1 MVELPEELLSLFVS
15 ALEVEGDKETLSNL
29 ALVSHQFLDLV
40 RERRC
45 LEVTIGNKGGD
56 VSVYL
61 LELRRLVDRDPTFG
75 RCVKSLTLIDN
86 TYNYEETGDFGW
98 LTRTRCLLSVLPD
111 FVTLKRICILR
122 KPGVDDAVVDW
133 GLINEGVKQGLKDLF
148 SLSCLEELE
157 LDGLVNMELEPLMG
171 CKNLERLKLL
181 DVAMDRAEVPVGE
194 EKEEGELTRLDIEEG
209 TLEYLEVGN
218 CGPALDQLLDR
229 LECEDA
235 PFTLSSLKVFKLHSQ
250 GYNPQMKEVVREII
264 EASGD
269 SIEELHITGAL
280 DLVINH
286 VELSAFGNSDE
297 TFIH

>member
-29 ALVSHQFLDLV
+29 ALVNHQFLDLV

-86 TYNYEETGDFGW
+86 TYNYEETCDFGW

-122 KPGVDDAVVDW
+122 KPGVDDAAVDW
-133 GLINEGVKQGLKDLF
+133 GLINESVKQGLKGLF
-148 SLSCLEELE
+148 SLPSLEELE
-157 LDGLVNMELEPLMG
+157 LDGVVNMELEPLMG
-171 CKNLERLKLL
+171 CKNLKRLKLL

-229 LECEDA
+229 LGCEDA
-235 PFTLSSLKVFKLHSQ
+235 PFTLSSLKGLKLHSE
-250 GYNPQMKEVVREII
+250 GYNPQMKEVVREMI

-280 DLVINH
+280 DPVINH
-286 VELSAFGNSDE
+286 VELSAFGNLDQTS
-297 TFIH
+297 IQ